1 MSAGGRL
8 RIALCNEVIGD
19 MAFDEQCR
27 FAASLGYDGLEVA
40 PFTLGDEPHRLPA
53 ATIRAARQAAD
64 EAGIA
69 ITGLHWLLVKPTDL
83 SITSED
89 DAVRQATLEVGLALV
104 DLCGALG
111 GSVLVHG
118 SPKQRLLPDDA
129 DGSASARARALGY
142 FEQVGRAAEAAGVTY
157 CIEPL
162 GKAETNFINTVGE
175 AAAVLDEIGVAGL
188 ATMVDAKA
196 ALQDE
201 AQPVPDLLD
210 QWLPTGKL
218 AHIQLNDA
226 DGSAPGQG
234 TTAFGP
240 IVAALKRNA
249 YAGVVALEP
258 FNYTPSGPAVAAR
271 AIGYL
276 RGLEEQTS

>member
-1 MSAGGRL
+1 M
-8 RIALCNEVIGD
+8 RIALCNEVIGE

-27 FAASLGYDGLEVA
+27 FAAALGYDGLEVA
-40 PFTLGDEPHRLPA
+40 PFTLGDEPHRLPT
-53 ATIRAARQAAD
+53 ATIRAARQAAE

-69 ITGLHWLLVKPTDL
+69 ITGLHWLLVKPKDL
-83 SITSED
+83 SATSAD
-89 DAVRQATLEVGLALV
+89 DAVFEATLEVGLALV
-104 DLCGALG
+104 ELCAELG

-118 SPKQRLLPDDA
+118 SPKQRLLPDGA
-129 DGSASARARALGY
+129 EGKATARARALSY
-142 FEQVGRAAEAAGVTY
+142 FERVGRAAEAAGVTY
-157 CIEPL
+157 CVEPL
-162 GKAETNFINTVGE
+162 GTAETNFINTVGE
-175 AAAVLDEIGVAGL
+175 AAQLLDELGVAGL

-201 AQPVPDLLD
+201 AQAVPDLLD
-210 QWLPTGKL
+210 RWLPTGKL

-226 DGSAPGQG
+226 DGAAPGQG
-234 TTAFGP
+234 ETAFAP

-249 YAGVVALEP
+249 YKGVVAIEP
-258 FNYTPSGPAVAAR
+258 FIYKPSGAAVAAR

>member
-1 MSAGGRL
+1 M
-8 RIALCNEVIGD
+8 RIALCNEVIGE

-27 FAASLGYDGLEVA
+27 FAAALGYDGLEVA

-53 ATIRAARQAAD
+53 ATIRAARQAAE

-69 ITGLHWLLVKPTDL
+69 ITGLHWLLVKPKDL
-83 SITSED
+83 SVTSAD
-89 DAVRQATLEVGLALV
+89 DAVFEATLEVGLALV
-104 DLCGALG
+104 ALCAELG

-129 DGSASARARALGY
+129 EGKTKARARALSY
-142 FEQVGRAAEAAGVTY
+142 FEQVGRAAEAAGVIY
-157 CIEPL
+157 CVEPL
-162 GKAETNFINTVGE
+162 GTAETNFINTVGE
-175 AAAVLDEIGVAGL
+175 AAQMLDELGVAGL

-201 AQPVPDLLD
+201 AQAVPDLLD
-210 QWLPTGKL
+210 HWLPTGKL

-226 DGSAPGQG
+226 DGAAPGQG
-234 TTAFGP
+234 ETAFAP

-249 YAGVVALEP
+249 YKGVVAIEP
-258 FNYTPSGPAVAAR
+258 FIYKPSGAAVAAR

-276 RGLEEQTS
+276 RGLEETS